1 MKLDLGRLAPRIL
14 ALLFLVEAALRFVP
28 AKVVAYRGWEAARS
42 NGGGFFLPNQRY
54 ENDRSYGDLA
64 NLGNLP
70 GRREYRRDT
79 FTTDGRGYRNP
90 PDLLSGA
97 RPAAVLLGDSFA
109 AGAGNP
115 DDAMPSSELTRRL
128 GASVYNAAGRN
139 VWELDEWLG
148 VSREIGLDR
157 GWVIYEHLQGASV
170 TAPVRSKRWASW
182 TVLRWARSLSVS
194 PMKIWLSRGLRRIQD
209 GVVLPNP
216 HLRRV
221 ADLRLSDG
229 TPMLFLPDPGPM
241 TQREAE
247 EDADRW
253 RDLLWRRSEDLSR
266 SGLRLLVVLVP
277 TKRQIYGPMLEP
289 PSRSL
294 DAAFGSFAR
303 LDEDLRARGV
313 AVVNL
318 APIFRREAEARVAR
332 GELLYWR
339 DDTHWN
345 PAGIRLAAEEIV
357 RALR

>member
-1 MKLDLGRLAPRIL
+1 MKLDIGRLAPRVL
-14 ALLFLVEAALRFVP
+14 ALLLLVEVALRFVP
-28 AKVVAYRGWEAARS
+28 VKHVAYRGWEAARS
-42 NGGGFFLPNQRY
+42 SVGGFFLPNQRY

-70 GRREYRRDT
+70 ARREYRRDT

-90 PDLLSGA
+90 PDLLNGP

-115 DDAMPSSELTRRL
+115 DDEMLSAQLTRRL
-128 GASVYNAAGRN
+128 GAPVYNAAGRST
-139 VWELDEWLG
+139 WDLDEWLG

-157 GWVIYEHLQGASV
+157 GWVIYEHLQGASP
-170 TAPVRSKRWASW
+170 AARAKKERWRP
-182 TVLRWARSLSVS
+182 LSLS
-194 PMKIWLSRGLRRIQD
+194 PMKIWLSRGMRRIQD

-216 HLRRV
+216 HLLRV
-221 ADLRLSDG
+221 DDLRLRDG
-229 TPMLFLPDPGPM
+229 TPMLFLPDPGK
-241 TQREAE
+241 AE
-247 EDADRW
+247 DDADRW
-253 RDLLWRRSEDLSR
+253 RDLLTQRSEELTR

-294 DAAFGSFAR
+294 DAAFDLFAR
-303 LDEDLRARGV
+303 LENDLRARGV
-313 AVVNL
+313 GVVNL
-318 APIFRREAEARVAR
+318 APVFRREAESGA
-332 GELLYWR
+332 LLYWR

-345 PAGIRLAAEEIV
+345 PAGIRLAAEEIA

>member
-1 MKLDLGRLAPRIL
+1 M
-14 ALLFLVEAALRFVP
+14 LLFLVEVALRFVP
-28 AKVVAYRGWEAARS
+28 VNYVAYRGWEAARS
-42 NGGGFFLPNQRY
+42 SGGGGFFLPNQRY

-70 GRREYRRDT
+70 ARREYRRDT

-115 DDAMPSSELTRRL
+115 DDAMLSSELTRRI
-128 GASVYNAAGRN
+128 GAPVYNAAARN

-157 GWVIYEHLQGASV
+157 GWVIYEHLQGASGPPP
-170 TAPVRSKRWASW
+170 TRSKKPPWVRW
-182 TVLRWARSLSVS
+182 RPLSVS
-194 PMKIWLSRGLRRIQD
+194 PMKIWMSRGLRRIQD

-221 ADLRLSDG
+221 DDLRLSDG
-229 TPMLFLPDPGPM
+229 TPMLFLPDPGALTPR
-241 TQREAE
+241 QAE

-253 RDLLWRRSEDLSR
+253 KDLLARRSEELSR

-294 DAAFGSFAR
+294 DAAFDSFAR
-303 LDEDLRARGV
+303 LEEGLRGRAV

-318 APIFRREAEARVAR
+318 APVFRREAEARVAR

-345 PAGIRLAAEEIV
+345 PAGIRLAAEEIAK
-357 RALR
+357 ALR